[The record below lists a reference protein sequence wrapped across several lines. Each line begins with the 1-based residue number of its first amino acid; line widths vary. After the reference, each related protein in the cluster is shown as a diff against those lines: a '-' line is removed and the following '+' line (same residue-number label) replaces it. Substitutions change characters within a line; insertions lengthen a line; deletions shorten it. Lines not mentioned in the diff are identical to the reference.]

1 MSRVCRI
8 CLESV
13 RGEAD
18 YHARCL
24 RALFGSAKVPH
35 LDIELGK
42 LHTAALAMVGHTSL
56 SGVQKKISVGLSAD
70 RETLQVEAEGGRYI
84 LKPQTETY
92 PFLPENE
99 HVTTQLARLVGI
111 EVAPSGLVTLKGGS
125 LAYVVRR
132 FDRLPS
138 GRKLRQEDFC
148 QLAEK
153 SPKEKY
159 DGSAEFC
166 VRLLR
171 KYATEPLVEILKL
184 YRLMLFIWWSG
195 NGDMH
200 LKNFSLLTGE
210 DGVMRLTPAY
220 DLVCTRLVIPD
231 DPLALR
237 IVGKKDRLDRA
248 DWLDF
253 AKYCNL
259 PEKPAIRVLDELT
272 LAAPKATALIVH
284 SFLPDE
290 QRKQFAQLV
299 TDRTA
304 VLRLES
310 RH

>member
-1 MSRVCRI
+1 MSRICRI
-8 CLESV
+8 CLENV
-13 RGEAD
+13 RGEVD

-56 SGVQKKISVGLSAD
+56 SGIQKKISVGLSAD

-111 EVAPSGLVTLKGGS
+111 EVAPSGLVSLKGGS

-132 FDRLPS
+132 FDRLAN
-138 GRKLRQEDFC
+138 GGKLRQEDFC

-210 DGVMRLTPAY
+210 DGVIRLTPAY
-220 DLVCTRLVIPD
+220 DLVCTRLLIPD
-231 DPLALR
+231 DPLALPV
-237 IVGKKDRLDRA
+237 VGKKDRLNRA
-248 DWLDF
+248 DWLEF
-253 AKYCNL
+253 ANYCKL
-259 PEKPAIRVLDELT
+259 PEKPAARVLAELVAT
-272 LAAPKATALIVH
+272 GEKAKGLLDR
-284 SFLPDE
+284 SFLPVE
-290 QRKQFAQLV
+290 QKKE
-299 TDRTA
+299 
-304 VLRLES
+304 LRLLIES
-310 RH
+310 RSESVQ

>member
-8 CLESV
+8 CLENV

-42 LHTAALAMVGHTSL
+42 LHTAALAMIGHTSL
-56 SGVQKKISVGLSAD
+56 SGIQKKISVGISAD

-111 EVAPSGLVTLKGGS
+111 EVAPSGLVSLKGGS

-138 GRKLRQEDFC
+138 GKKLPQEDFC

-184 YRLMLFIWWSG
+184 YRLLLFIWWSG

-210 DGVMRLTPAY
+210 DGVIRLTPAY
-220 DLVCTRLVIPD
+220 DLVCTRMVIPD
-231 DPLALR
+231 DQLALPV
-237 IVGKKDRLDRA
+237 VGKKDRLDRA
-248 DWLDF
+248 DWLQF
-253 AKYCNL
+253 AKYCSL
-259 PEKPAIRVLDELT
+259 PEKPATRIVDEL
-272 LAAPKATALIVH
+272 AAVLPKATALIDR
-284 SFLPDE
+284 SFLPDDLK
-290 QRKQFAQLV
+290 KQFAQLV
-299 TDRTA
+299 ADRTA
-304 VLRLES
+304 AIS
-310 RH
+310 

>member
-1 MSRVCRI
+1 MSRACRI

-18 YHARCL
+18 YHTRCL

-42 LHTAALAMVGHTSL
+42 LHTAALAMIGHTSL

-70 RETLQVEAEGGRYI
+70 RETLQVEAAGGRYI

-92 PFLPENE
+92 PLLPENE

-111 EVAPSGLVTLKGGS
+111 EVAPSGLVSLKGGS

-132 FDRLPS
+132 FDRLPT
-138 GRKLRQEDFC
+138 GKKLRQEDFC

-184 YRLMLFIWWSG
+184 YRLLLFIWWSG

-210 DGVMRLTPAY
+210 DGVTRLTPAY

-231 DPLALR
+231 DPLALPV
-237 IVGKKDRLDRA
+237 VGKKDRLDRA
-248 DWLDF
+248 DWLEF
-253 AKYCNL
+253 ARYCNL
-259 PEKPAIRVLDELT
+259 PEKPATRVVDEL
-272 LAAPKATALIVH
+272 AAVLPEATARIDR
-284 SFLPDE
+284 SFLPPE
-290 QRKQFAQLV
+290 QKKEFTELV
-299 TDRTA
+299 TERSKA
-304 VLRLES
+304 AREVFA
-310 RH
+310 

>member
-1 MSRVCRI
+1 MSKVCRI
-8 CLESV
+8 CLENT
-13 RGEAD
+13 RGESD

-24 RALFGSAKVPH
+24 RSLFGSAKVPH

-56 SGVQKKISVGLSAD
+56 SGIQKKISIGLSAD
-70 RETLQVEAEGGRYI
+70 RETLQVEAEGGLYI

-99 HVTTQLARLVGI
+99 HITTQLAKLVGI
-111 EVAPSGLVTLKGGS
+111 EVAPSGLVSLKGGS

-132 FDRLPS
+132 FDRLAD

-200 LKNFSLLTGE
+200 LKNFSLLIGE
-210 DGVMRLTPAY
+210 DGVIRLTPAY
-220 DLVCTRLVIPD
+220 DLVCTRLVILD
-231 DPLALR
+231 DQLALPV
-237 IVGKKDRLDRA
+237 IGKRDRLDRA
-248 DWLDF
+248 DWLSF
-253 AKYCNL
+253 AEYCGL
-259 PEKPAIRVLDELT
+259 PEKPAARVLNDLEGAFSQVIT
-272 LAAPKATALIVH
+272 LIER
-284 SFLPDE
+284 SFLPTDQKKE
-290 QRKQFAQLV
+290 FKELV
-299 TDRTA
+299 NTRFNQIQ
-304 VLRLES
+304 
-310 RH
+310 